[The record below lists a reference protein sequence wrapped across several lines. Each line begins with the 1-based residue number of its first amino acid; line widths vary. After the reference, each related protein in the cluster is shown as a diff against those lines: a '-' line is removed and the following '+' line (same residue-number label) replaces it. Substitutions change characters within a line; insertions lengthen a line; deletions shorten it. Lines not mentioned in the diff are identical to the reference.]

1 MLLAERGE
9 KIQAGGKMGTTER
22 QEERGTCLICLAG
35 EQGMRRGDGR
45 R

>member
-1 MLLAERGE
+1 VLGR

-35 EQGMRRGDGR
+35 E
-45 R
+45 